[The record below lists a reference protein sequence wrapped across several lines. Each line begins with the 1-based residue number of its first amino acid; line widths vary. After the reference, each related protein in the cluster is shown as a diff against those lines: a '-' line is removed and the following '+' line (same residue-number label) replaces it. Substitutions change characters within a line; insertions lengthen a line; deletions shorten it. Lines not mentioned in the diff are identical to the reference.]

1 MNMKKTSIKIRTK
14 SIHLGIELLR
24 FILCLWVVIIHCS
37 IVKSEFKKYLL
48 KGFHVPTFVLI
59 SFYFY
64 YPIIKNRFIIR
75 IISRFQRILIPYIL
89 WPLLRLIINNFIVN
103 DSQMKKKLTLYDFYL
118 QILIGHKFHPIFWF
132 QFNLIF
138 SSIFLT
144 IIAFIFKKKFL
155 IIFQFLGIISLYMHY
170 SGTNFKLFTFF
181 PKFKVSLGSLI
192 ELISLSVL
200 GCFYSSVNLLNVANN
215 IPKYLKFILLVL
227 IHFLFKYNLFIVYPG
242 FIYPKI
248 IINILASTFLFLLF
262 GSLNLTKI
270 TAINSIIKNISKY
283 TGGIYYIHIIV
294 SSYLMQYIIFF
305 KKKSLLSSIIV
316 YFFCY
321 IICYL
326 GTSLFKNN
334 KLKYLFN

>member
-1 MNMKKTSIKIRTK
+1 MKNNINKIRMK
-14 SIHLGIELLR
+14 SIHSGIELLR

-37 IVKSEFKKYLL
+37 IVKSGHKKYLL

-64 YPIIKNRFIIR
+64 YPIVKNRFITR
-75 IISRFQRILIPYIL
+75 VISRFQRILIPYIL
-89 WPLLRLIINNFIVN
+89 WPLLRLIINNFIVKEAKF
-103 DSQMKKKLTLYDFYL
+103 KKRLTLYDFYL
-118 QILIGHKFHPIFWF
+118 QILIGAKFHLIFWF

-138 SSIFLT
+138 TSIFLT

-155 IIFQFLGIISLYMHY
+155 IIFQFLGIISLYLHY
-170 SGTNFKLFTFF
+170 SGTNFKLFSFF

-200 GCFYSSVNLLNVANN
+200 GCFYSSINLLNVVNK
-215 IPKYLKFILLVL
+215 IPKYLKFILLFL
-227 IHFLFKYNLFIVYPG
+227 ILFLFKYNLFIVYPG
-242 FIYPKI
+242 FIYSNI
-248 IINILASTFLFLLF
+248 ILHLLASTFLFLLF

-270 TAINSIIKNISKY
+270 IAINSIIKNISKY

-294 SSYLMQYIIFF
+294 SSYLRQYIIFF
-305 KKKSLLSSIIV
+305 KKKSYFSSIII
-316 YFFCY
+316 YFICY
-321 IICYL
+321 IICYI

>member
-118 QILIGHKFHPIFWF
+118 QILIGDKFHFVFWF

-138 SSIFLT
+138 LSLFLT

-155 IIFQFLGIISLYMHY
+155 II
-170 SGTNFKLFTFF
+170 
-181 PKFKVSLGSLI
+181 
-192 ELISLSVL
+192 SVL

-248 IINILASTFLFLLF
+248 ILNILASTFLFLLF

-294 SSYLMQYIIFF
+294 RSYLRQYIIFF
-305 KKKSLLSSIIV
+305 KKKSLLSSIII

-334 KLKYLFN
+334 KLKYIFN